1 MALGAIIG
9 VFLNPYSDFLKNPDL
24 VKPIKQKAAY
34 ECNWNDFEDLS
45 FFVYDKETCKE
56 SCNFD
61 EFEKFIIN
69 ACTIYDKYSDLIA
82 KDDIDEIILTD
93 NNCHGNSY
101 IDVITKS
108 KLFYDKNN
116 DNEYQ
121 KGNNK
126 YDDGEKYDDIN
137 QNCHYDIPKV
147 FFDINGNGI
156 LDLSSE
162 DWGFRLKDFPDGL
175 VDAYSDVYDL
185 DPTWIPAE
193 PFEDYYEE
201 TISPTIYR
209 NVSYFYNFMEFLG
222 TVFVRLLKMVI
233 IPLIFT
239 SIILGVS
246 SIGSGRKLG
255 RLGLKTLGY
264 YVSTSLIAIM
274 IGLALANAIRP
285 GDNLESLSE
294 TPYDASQL
302 QTDGGFSDIIL
313 RMIPT
318 NPLSSLANG
327 DILSIIFFAIIFGIG
342 LNFISKKYSD
352 SLRETIDSI
361 YQVILKITQFVIKLI
376 PIGVLGLMVK
386 MVTHLG
392 LESLQ
397 KLAWY
402 VLTIGAG
409 LSIHFFIVLPLIL
422 YLFTKRNPIV
432 HYKAMSNAMLTAF
445 STSSSS
451 ATLPVTMKCVNENV
465 KVSNQTSS
473 FVLPMGATINMD
485 GTALYECAG
494 VLFIAQALGIPLD
507 AGQQFIVVL
516 TALLASIGA
525 AGIPSA
531 GLVMLFIVTDAVG
544 LDSDLVAIWVGSMLA
559 IDRPLDMFRTM
570 VNITSDSVG
579 AAVIAKSEGEKLY
592 D

>member
-1 MALGAIIG
+1 MI
-9 VFLNPYSDFLKNPDL
+9 
-24 VKPIKQKAAY
+24 
-34 ECNWNDFEDLS
+34 
-45 FFVYDKETCKE
+45 
-56 SCNFD
+56 D
-61 EFEKFIIN
+61 EF
-69 ACTIYDKYSDLIA
+69 
-82 KDDIDEIILTD
+82 
-93 NNCHGNSY
+93 
-101 IDVITKS
+101 DV
-108 KLFYDKNN
+108 
-116 DNEYQ
+116 
-121 KGNNK
+121 
-126 YDDGEKYDDIN
+126 EKY
-137 QNCHYDIPKV
+137 P
-147 FFDINGNGI
+147 
-156 LDLSSE
+156 
-162 DWGFRLKDFPDGL
+162 LKWHVID
-175 VDAYSDVYDL
+175 S
-185 DPTWIPAE
+185 
-193 PFEDYYEE
+193 FEDYSEE
-201 TISPTIYR
+201 TINKLEYR
-209 NVSYFYNFMEFLG
+209 LISYVYNFMEFLG
-222 TVFVRLLKMVI
+222 TVFVRLLKMII

-246 SIGSGRKLG
+246 SIGKGKKLG
-255 RLGLKTLGY
+255 RLGFKTLLY
-264 YVSTSLIAIM
+264 YVSTSLIAII
-274 IGLALANAIRP
+274 IGLVLANLIRP
-285 GDNLESLSE
+285 GDNLKALSE
-294 TPYDASQL
+294 SPYDASQL
-302 QTDGGFSDIIL
+302 QTDGGFADIIL

-318 NPLSSLANG
+318 NPISSLANTE
-327 DILSIIFFAIIFGIG
+327 ILSIIFFAIIFGIAM
-342 LNFISKKYSD
+342 NFVNNKYSD
-352 SLRETIDSI
+352 NLRFMIESI
-361 YQVILKITQFVIKLI
+361 YKVILKITQFVIKLI

-397 KLAWY
+397 KLGWY
-402 VLTIGAG
+402 ALTIAAG

-422 YLFTKRNPIV
+422 LLFLRRNPIV
-432 HYKAMSNAMLTAF
+432 HYKAMSSAMLTAF

-507 AGQQFIVVL
+507 ASQQFIVVI

-531 GLVMLFIVTDAVG
+531 GLVMLFIVTNAVG
-544 LDSDLVAIWVGSMLA
+544 LQSDAVAIWVGSMLA